1 MNEELNPP
9 DPSNQP
15 DSAQERL
22 PGETRAAWDLL
33 REAREAKGV
42 NLVVIASA
50 LKVPLPQLKALEAGE
65 LSALPDAVFARALV
79 GSVCRHLGID
89 AQPIL
94 AIWPQAQ
101 PSVLQHMAKPVRMT
115 PTPFEGGSR
124 RGWSRWW
131 LVGIGL
137 ILCVG
142 VAIWWV
148 GNPLGLG
155 ASAQAPQEPDSEQT
169 TAMGATQTVEIS
181 AVRAE
186 SVASGG
192 ADTQSDPQRPSSNP
206 TQPNAVNAV
215 NAAGA
220 ISGASAL
227 LAPNAEATQP
237 GQAPAQAA
245 IMGAQGSEAA
255 PNLAA
260 TRPNGT
266 ATLGETRGLVVRA
279 NKLAW
284 VEVRDA
290 SGVIL
295 LNRTLAPGAVEV
307 IAGAGPWAI
316 ALGNAP
322 ETEITR
328 DGKAIDFDVHI
339 RQGIARFQLE

>member
-22 PGETRAAWDLL
+22 SGETRAAWDLL

-115 PTPFEGGSR
+115 PTPFESGSR

-181 AVRAE
+181 AARAE
-186 SVASGG
+186 SVTSGG
-192 ADTQSDPQRPSSNP
+192 ADAQSDPPRLSSNP
-206 TQPNAVNAV
+206 TPPNMVT
-215 NAAGA
+215 AAGA
-220 ISGASAL
+220 NSGASAL
-227 LAPNAEATQP
+227 LAPNAEVTQP
-237 GQAPAQAA
+237 GQATAQTA
-245 IMGAQGSEAA
+245 IMVAQGSEAA

-260 TRPNGT
+260 TRPNGA
-266 ATLGETRGLVVRA
+266 ATPGETRGLVVRA
-279 NKLAW
+279 NELAW